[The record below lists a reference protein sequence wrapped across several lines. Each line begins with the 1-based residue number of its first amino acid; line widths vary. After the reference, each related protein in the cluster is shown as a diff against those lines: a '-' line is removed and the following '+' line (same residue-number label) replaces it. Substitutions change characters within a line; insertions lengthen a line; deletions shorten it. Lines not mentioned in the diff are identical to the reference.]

1 MAHQTNDVKQFLDK
15 AGVEALWE
23 RIYNGFAPRW
33 QSYKPSNTAS
43 TADDR
48 KPADFINTY
57 TSDHI
62 VNGVKDGRKSLD
74 VNFISA
80 GAIADAEGNKYGRDL
95 IVQIPE
101 VKAHS
106 SATAGDGEY
115 GVMSP
120 DDKWKLD
127 HVGTTAEDAVTIK
140 GVKVGDADESTDANV
155 RKLTISNDKF
165 VNWDLVYNDTNNTLD
180 IVDLN
185 SASNVMTSVN
195 VDDMLSDAI
204 KKGFLTSVALVD
216 KKDGETEQTGMYL
229 KFIFT
234 TGIGTDGASSESQ
247 TIYVDVKDLVDVYT
261 AGDGI
266 TITNTGMDEH
276 GNTTIDKIQR
286 TGIISLKPAATGQI
300 GGIKVYKDNSD
311 NLENNPAY
319 TVDARTSAI
328 SANVT
333 GTNHRY
339 FGVEID
345 KDDKAFVNVP
355 ITNITINDT
364 NPEVKAATISPVT
377 GGSFDIITDYNA
389 VADQNSVDG
398 WVITPT
404 TATITVSKETDWS
417 TTGNVGEEG
426 KELEFGDTFT
436 VFKDIVA
443 DGTNGHGTVKSNTT
457 FTLPTETELSLGD
470 AEEGADNNITTTYAN
485 VTETINGIANVP
497 VSHQSI
503 AITTSAVKSVDNHT
517 IVCETTNNKFDICIP
532 AIEESF
538 IDSLVYRVQ

>member
-43 TADDR
+43 TTDDR

-57 TSDHI
+57 ISDHV

-101 VKAHS
+101 VKAPT

-120 DDKWKLD
+120 EDKWKLD
-127 HVGTTAEDAVTIK
+127 HVGATADAAVTIK
-140 GVKVGDADESTDANV
+140 GIKVGDADESTDANI

-185 SASNVMTSVN
+185 SSSKVMTSVN

-204 KKGFLTSVALVD
+204 KKGFLSGVSLVD
-216 KKDGETEQTGMYL
+216 TNASGVKGMYL
-229 KFIFT
+229 KFVFT
-234 TGIGTDGASSESQ
+234 TGIGTDGVSSESQ
-247 TIYVDVKDLVDVYT
+247 EIYVDVKDLVDVYI
-261 AGDGI
+261 AGTGI
-266 TITNTGMDEH
+266 EIANTGMDAN
-276 GNTTIDKIQR
+276 GNTTIDKTQR
-286 TGIISLKPAATGQI
+286 TGTISLKTASTGEI
-300 GGIKVYKDNSD
+300 GGIKIYKDNS
-311 NLENNPAY
+311 EYEVA
-319 TVDARTSAI
+319 ARTSSITAD
-328 SANVT
+328 VT

-345 KDDKAFVNVP
+345 KNDEAFVNVP
-355 ITNITINDT
+355 KTPLNVEATDLSDDSIEIVTGTDTVKVFAGYGLQEDGTDGWKMTPTYKNITI
-364 NPEVKAATISPVT
+364 
-377 GGSFDIITDYNA
+377 G
-389 VADQNSVDG
+389 
-398 WVITPT
+398 
-404 TATITVSKETDWS
+404 KETDWS
-417 TTGNVGEEG
+417 TSGNVGEEG
-426 KELEFGDTFT
+426 KELGFGDTFT

-443 DGTNGHGTVKSNTT
+443 GGTNGHGTVKSNTT
-457 FTLPTETELSLGD
+457 FTLPTETTLTLPD
-470 AEEGADNNITTTYAN
+470 AVQGTDNNITTTYAN
-485 VTETINGIANVP
+485 ATETINGIANVP
-497 VSHQSI
+497 VSHQSVTI
-503 AITTSAVKSVDNHT
+503 ATTAVTDVNDHAIART
-517 IVCETTNNKFDICIP
+517 TTNNKFDICIP